1 MRKQQHLLNAKSFL
15 LGRGPVWKGQGCS
28 SYLFQWEKG
37 VWYLFRMLSL
47 RRSTAGA
54 LVIPFRIASHPG
66 KHLCQFQSCYLLATP
81 TKQGLGT
88 SQGFFSK
95 YATSIPVFLY
105 WSPPQWVFHHSFKKQ
120 KTCTV
125 FLSSFSVNLLAIYH
139 ECCSLIGYATH
150 YLFCHRQ

>member
-1 MRKQQHLLNAKSFL
+1 MEKTGLLVVPFL
-15 LGRGPVWKGQGCS
+15 VGEGGLVPLRV
-28 SYLFQWEKG
+28 
-37 VWYLFRMLSL
+37 LSL
-47 RRSTAGA
+47 RRSTAAA
-54 LVIPFRIASHPG
+54 LVIPFRVASHPG
-66 KHLCQFQSCYLLATP
+66 KHLCQFQNCYLLATP

-139 ECCSLIGYATH
+139 ECHSLIGYATH